1 MSYRRLIGLWF
12 VVWAMMAQAQ
22 RKLVVVDIETLQ
34 PVVGAN
40 VVSKDGTTIT
50 DSLGNVSI
58 ADSCK
63 SLSFSHVN
71 YESRLVNLKELNDT
85 VYLISKLLNIKEVV
99 VFGHGPH
106 DVLPES
112 LKKQIRMNKKEAQ
125 LAAIDPGSV
134 NLLPFITYL
143 IPKKWRV
150 SAKEKRRRRMKEI
163 LDNY

>member
-40 VVSKDGTTIT
+40 VVNKYGTTTT
-50 DSLGNVSI
+50 DSLGYVGV

-112 LKKQIRMNKKEAQ
+112 LKKQIRMTKKEAQ